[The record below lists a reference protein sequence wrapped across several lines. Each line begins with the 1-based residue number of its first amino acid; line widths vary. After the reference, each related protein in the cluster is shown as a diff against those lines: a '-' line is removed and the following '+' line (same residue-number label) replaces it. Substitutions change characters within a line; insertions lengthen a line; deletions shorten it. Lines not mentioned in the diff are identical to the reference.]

1 MLTVRI
7 KRLVTG
13 STFYKVLFR
22 TRYVR
27 KKMLSFIYCQ
37 DFAGLKRWQ
46 ESEMRRIIEAPA
58 SYLVEHLDAEI
69 KLRRD
74 EAILINTYCQF
85 FTSFRQQLQIRQTL
99 RKNCFNRKWFMS
111 CEEVAFEFEECGSDF
126 FFPAR
131 NIFRLAPTG
140 FFPFIK
146 LRRLILRSGAGGPKR
161 RSVRKLNSYFI
172 SDSNRGAERSQIR
185 VLGPLSPQ
193 RNLSQSGAVDFGIAI
208 TNFWR
213 DPPDLKSPVICY
225 LADDVLEELG
235 LRLAEVAGFS
245 DTVVVRGFRSLLYCW
260 KLLGFS
266 ESSSKIKVLRNID
279 GLLAL
284 NLYGANML
292 PTMVYD
298 LSLRTGASLYACG
311 FTLWAEGDVDYP
323 LDYGNDIRIPPE
335 AVRSHE
341 PLSNFLFF
349 QQLVRTKVITICEQ
363 MEPIIA
369 KSIDEYSAL
378 LDKRFP
384 PIATKS

>member
-1 MLTVRI
+1 
-7 KRLVTG
+7 
-13 STFYKVLFR
+13 
-22 TRYVR
+22 
-27 KKMLSFIYCQ
+27 MLSFIYCQ

-58 SYLVEHLDAEI
+58 SYLVENLDAEI

-111 CEEVAFEFEECGSDF
+111 GVEVAFEFEEGGSDF

-131 NIFRLAPTG
+131 NIFRLSPNG
-140 FFPFIK
+140 FVPFIK
-146 LRRLILRSGAGGPKR
+146 LRRLILRSGAGSPKR
-161 RSVRKLNSYFI
+161 CLAEKLNSYFA
-172 SDSNRGAERSQIR
+172 SHWKRGGHLSQIR
-185 VLGPLSPQ
+185 VLGPWSPD
-193 RNLSQSGAVDFGIAI
+193 RNASQSSPANFGIAI
-208 TNFWR
+208 TNFWS

-225 LADDVLEELG
+225 LADDVLKALG
-235 LRLAEVAGFS
+235 PRLAEVARFS
-245 DTVVVRGFRSLLYCW
+245 DTVIVRGFRPLLYCW

-266 ESSSKIKVLRNID
+266 ESGSKIKVLRNID

-292 PTMVYD
+292 PSMVYD
-298 LSLRTGASLYACG
+298 LSLRTGASLRACG
-311 FTLWAEGDVDYP
+311 FTMWVEGDADYP
-323 LDYGNDIRIPPE
+323 PDYGNTIRIPPE
-335 AVRSHE
+335 AVRAHE

-349 QQLVRTKVITICEQ
+349 QQLVRTKVLTICEQ

-369 KSIDEYSAL
+369 KSIHEYSTAL
-378 LDKRFP
+378 DERFP
-384 PIATKS
+384 PIAIKS